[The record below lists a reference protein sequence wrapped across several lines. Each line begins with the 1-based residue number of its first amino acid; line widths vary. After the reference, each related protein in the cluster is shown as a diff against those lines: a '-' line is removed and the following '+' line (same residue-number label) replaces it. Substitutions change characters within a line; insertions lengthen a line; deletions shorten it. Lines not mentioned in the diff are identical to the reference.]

1 MVSFF
6 FPMWA
11 SETAFYSTFSTPDLV
26 FSPFASPV
34 EELMADFTIA
44 TVPHQHVG
52 GCCSLLRAPAKR
64 GAHRVAPNP
73 SCFPSGFIFFYFF
86 LAPSVFDLVPS
97 EGEGQLW
104 NTRATLASKKMEGE
118 RFP

>member
-44 TVPHQHVG
+44 AVPHQHVG
-52 GCCSLLRAPAKR
+52 GCFGLPRSEVLTVLRRILPAS
-64 GAHRVAPNP
+64 HQDL
-73 SCFPSGFIFFYFF
+73 FIFIFFWPHLF
-86 LAPSVFDLVPS
+86 LI
-97 EGEGQLW
+97 
-104 NTRATLASKKMEGE
+104 
-118 RFP
+118 